1 MARLSRSA
9 PLSPS
14 CSFLCLSGRGQSTG
28 TTELT
33 CRVALWVVRFS
44 EAETGREGEHPG
56 GLGVPGAGG
65 GVDRAG
71 GGGGGGR
78 EATAESLGERE
89 RGPPPRGAAP
99 FGVGGRGEKK
109 TPPVTAVGFRVSDET
124 TG

>member
-44 EAETGREGEHPG
+44 EAEIVTVVEKTRMLVFTVNVAVVDPAGTVAVAGTVATDESLLERETRAPP
-56 GLGVPGAGG
+56 LGAG
-65 GVDRAG
+65 
-71 GGGGGGR
+71 
-78 EATAESLGERE
+78 
-89 RGPPPRGAAP
+89 P
-99 FGVGGRGEKK
+99 
-109 TPPVTAVGFRVSDET
+109 FRVSDET
-124 TG
+124 TGGMTVSEAVFGVPPP